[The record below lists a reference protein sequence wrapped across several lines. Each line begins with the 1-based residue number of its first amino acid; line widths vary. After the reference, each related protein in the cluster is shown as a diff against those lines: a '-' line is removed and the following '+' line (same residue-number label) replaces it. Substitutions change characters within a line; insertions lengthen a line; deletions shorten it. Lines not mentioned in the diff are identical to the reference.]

1 TRCMYAAP
9 ATSTPHPTLFPY
21 TTLFRSQ
28 AGRRTSRASAGARSC
43 PKVLQI
49 EIQRFERL
57 GAHALLAAVRREGH
71 PAIVLEAEDLQRPRL
86 GIDDPR
92 VGHAVPRVE
101 RHLHGPIDMRSA
113 RRGDLA
119 DPVGHHAKAM
129 ILGHFRHAFPAP
141 AGQVG
146 YSDLQIGS
154 RTEVD

>member
-57 GAHALLAAVRREGH
+57 RAHALLAAVRREGH
-71 PAIVLEAEDLQRPRL
+71 PTIVLEAEDLQRPRL
-86 GIDDPR
+86 EEHTSELHEPVHR
-92 VGHAVPRVE
+92 VY
-101 RHLHGPIDMRSA
+101 RHLHDTMN
-113 RRGDLA
+113 
-119 DPVGHHAKAM
+119 M
-129 ILGHFRHAFPAP
+129 
-141 AGQVG
+141 
-146 YSDLQIGS
+146 
-154 RTEVD
+154 